1 MDRLVHNDSGIPY
14 VKCPLWA
21 FSDIEGTDMKRINVW
36 YFYALASN
44 IAPLKY
50 LRPEMPWPDLSMTSW
65 LAHFALERL
74 DKAPYAEVPLKKCL
88 PEANALIHELWK
100 ITTAKEPR
108 TDLEVA
114 DMLGIRWAAEKFEIS
129 LEIEL
134 RDMDTF
140 YVPPVGIY
148 STSALLTRAE
158 EMFGENRNLLPEV
171 TIKQI
176 KEAGKCLAF
185 SLGSAAAFHLFSALE
200 SVLREYYDKLSG
212 GASPPKNP
220 SMGAYLGELSKLT
233 GVDKKLLA
241 ALWQVKDL
249 HRNPAIHFETLLETG
264 EALTLVGMIHSAIAT
279 TLDVV
284 SKLPTTSPAKP

>member
-1 MDRLVHNDSGIPY
+1 MHLTKYSDRAADFLSDPSGILY
-14 VKCPLWA
+14 VKRPLWA

-36 YFYALASN
+36 YFYTLAAH

-50 LRPEMPWPDLSMTSW
+50 FHPEMDWRDLQMPSW
-65 LAHFALERL
+65 IATLALKNL
-74 DKAPYAEVPLKKCL
+74 DSESHAEVPLKKCL
-88 PEANALIHELWK
+88 PEANKLINELLK
-100 ITTAKEPR
+100 ITTAEKPR

-114 DMLGIRWAAEKFEIS
+114 DMLTIRWAAEKFEAS

-134 RDMDTF
+134 RDVDTF
-140 YVPPVGIY
+140 YVRPVGIY

-158 EMFGENRNLLPEV
+158 EMFGENRHLLPDV

-200 SVLREYYDKLSG
+200 YVLREYYDKLSG
-212 GASPPKNP
+212 GAPPPKNP
-220 SMGAYLGELSKLT
+220 SMGAYLGELSKLP
-233 GVDKKLLA
+233 GVEKKLLA

-249 HRNPAIHFETLLETG
+249 HRNPAIHFETLLEIG
-264 EALTLVGMIHSAIAT
+264 EALTLVGMIHSAT
-279 TLDVV
+279 
-284 SKLPTTSPAKP
+284 